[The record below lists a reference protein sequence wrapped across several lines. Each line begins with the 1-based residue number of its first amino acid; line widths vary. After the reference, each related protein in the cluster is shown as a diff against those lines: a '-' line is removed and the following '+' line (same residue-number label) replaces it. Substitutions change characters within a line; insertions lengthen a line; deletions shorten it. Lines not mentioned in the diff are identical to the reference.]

1 MNYKK
6 YIQNHKSINPYSG
19 YSSSIAQKR
28 EIMALTLLNSY
39 CEKNPCSC
47 GPHFPTLVDYK
58 KNKCITLSN
67 QGIDIKNLKHTN
79 YRIYINNLDQQIKC
93 IYNILEKCGLSH
105 LDLNNNGKN
114 ICISR
119 DGTLS
124 LIDFDIMHFRK
135 IDNIHTLTPLMLQ
148 RIHKFNYCNR
158 YDTFRDKIYRIVSR
172 CKNILITQE
181 SF

>member
-6 YIQNHKSINPYSG
+6 YIKNPKSINPYSG
-19 YSSSIAQKR
+19 YSSSMGQKR

-47 GPHFPTLVDYK
+47 GPHFPTLLDYK
-58 KNKCITLSN
+58 KKKYITLSN
-67 QGIDIKNLKHTN
+67 QGIDLKTLKSTN
-79 YRIYINNLDQQIKC
+79 YRISITNLDHQIKC
-93 IYNILEKCGLSH
+93 IYNILENCGLSH

-135 IDNIHTLTPLMLQ
+135 IDNIHTLTPLMIQ
-148 RIHKFNYCNR
+148 RIRTFDYCNS
-158 YDTFRDKIYRIVSR
+158 YDEFRDKIYRIISG
-172 CKNILITQE
+172 CKNIIITQE